1 MAETV
6 KIKGLGW
13 TMSLIL
19 VMLMLFLQQCNENT
33 RLLNEANSAKEKAE
47 RELNNFLA
55 AEQTIE
61 RFVNENNLLVAK
73 VRSYEF
79 DITDLTLENERVLD
93 KYNVILAE
101 NKKLK
106 GINSLLSAEIDLKD
120 SLLASVTID
129 QIDEYTGNLKFD
141 DYINFENGNSRRI
154 SGELSVTLFDGKY
167 SSTPISIVSSN
178 KISLIAAVKE
188 SNGSKYLEIGTSHP
202 GVAIQNVE
210 NIGLVNS
217 QLNKKYEKRSGWAVG
232 LGVNYG
238 VGLKNGNTVALTP
251 CLGVGL
257 YWSPKWLKF

>member
-1 MAETV
+1 MAEAV

-13 TMSLIL
+13 TMGLML

-61 RFVNENNLLVAK
+61 RFVNENNLLVSK

-93 KYNVILAE
+93 KYNVILSE

-106 GINSLLSAEIDLKD
+106 GINSLLSAEINLKD

-129 QIDEYTGNLKFD
+129 QIDEYTGDLRFD

-154 SGELSVTLFDGKY
+154 SGELSVTLLNGKY

-210 NIGLVNS
+210 NIGVVNS
-217 QLNKKYEKRSGWAVG
+217 QLNKRYNKESGWAVG

-238 VGLKNGNTVALTP
+238 VGLKNGNTVTLTP